1 MTNLLKYHLTIKWND
16 QLVFDGRM
24 TAVMVKD
31 ILDRVCIANF
41 NGEPALE
48 AARTVPS
55 LATITYMAGGDQ
67 NQLSILCP
75 TGTLYALV
83 TRMHDTDKLV
93 WLPHEVTSDGQ
104 VRELAAPSDPDTI
117 RREGLEP

>member
-1 MTNLLKYHLTIKWND
+1 MTELLKYHLTIKWND
-16 QLVFDGRM
+16 KLVFDGRM
-24 TAVMVKD
+24 TAAMAKD
-31 ILDRVCIANF
+31 ILDRVCIAQF

-48 AARTVPS
+48 ASRTVPS
-55 LATITYMAGGDQ
+55 LQTLLRMEGGDQ

-83 TRMHDTDKLV
+83 TRMHDE
-93 WLPHEVTSDGQ
+93 LPASKPLGELFDEEEA
-104 VRELAAPSDPDTI
+104 RLAAQ